1 MSTNFPTSP
10 ETSFQKLPAPVRLDS
25 GRVFGPVTVGYR
37 TWGTLS
43 ERRDNA
49 VLVCHA
55 LTGSAD
61 VDRWWGGLLGKD
73 RALDP
78 SRDFI
83 ICTNVLGGCYG
94 TSGPASLRPGSR
106 TPYGPGFPEIT
117 IRDMVRVQAAFLAEL
132 GVKRLRLVIG
142 GSMGGMQALEWGLTF
157 PGKVDSLAVLATSA
171 RHSAWCIA
179 LSEAQRQA
187 IYADPNW
194 KGGYY
199 TPERPPSAG
208 LSAARMMAM
217 CAYRSRSS
225 FEERFSRR
233 TEASGGFEVESWL
246 GHHGQELVRRFD
258 ANTYITLTRAMDT
271 HDVGRER
278 GGVAAA
284 LGSLDVPALIV
295 AIDSDVLYPP
305 VEQREIAS
313 LIPDCEFTSLS
324 SPHGHDAFLIEESE
338 VNDLVCRFRRQSA
351 NRAGIFQEAACF

>member
-1 MSTNFPTSP
+1 MSASFQTSP
-10 ETSFQKLPAPVRLDS
+10 ETSTRKLAAPVRLDS
-25 GRVFGPVTVGYR
+25 GRLFGPVTVAYR
-37 TWGTLS
+37 TWGELS
-43 ERRDNA
+43 ESRDNA

-61 VDRWWGGLLGKD
+61 VDRWWSGLLGKG

-83 ICTNVLGGCYG
+83 VCANVLGGCYG

-106 TPYGPGFPEIT
+106 TPYGPGFPEIS
-117 IRDMVRVQAAFLAEL
+117 IRDMVRVQAALLSEL
-132 GVKRLRLVIG
+132 GVARLRLVIG
-142 GSMGGMQALEWGLTF
+142 GSMGGMQALEWGLSF
-157 PGKVDSLAVLATSA
+157 PGKVESLAVLASSA

-194 KGGYY
+194 RGGYY
-199 TPERPPSAG
+199 SPERPPSAG

-225 FEERFSRR
+225 FEERFSRK

-258 ANTYITLTRAMDT
+258 ANTYITLTKAMDT
-271 HDVGRER
+271 HDVGRDR

-284 LGSLDVPALIV
+284 LRSIDIPTLVV

-305 VEQREIAS
+305 VEQKELAD
-313 LIPDCEFTSLS
+313 LIPVSEFAALS

-338 VNDLVCRFRRQSA
+338 VNDLVCRFRRQI
-351 NRAGIFQEAACF
+351 RTGDEIWQQAACF